1 MDFQQFCF
9 KCCVPLSVLFVL
21 FCLLNLWRS
30 GTALLI
36 TTLHIML
43 VLHNFKVIRPTAV
56 GDFFLQTVANSV
68 SLKVGIHLITRDK
81 FSVTESVASLK
92 NSSLLSNMK
101 ICCRQS
107 QQTFWVFQLQ
117 EEISLLVPRFFCA
130 HPLRLSEVS

>member
-21 FCLLNLWRS
+21 FCLLNSWRS
-30 GTALLI
+30 RTALLI
-36 TTLHIML
+36 TTASHNARMML
-43 VLHNFKVIRPTAV
+43 VLHNFKVIRPTVA
-56 GDFFLQTVANSV
+56 GDFFLQTVAKSV
-68 SLKVGIHLITRDK
+68 SLKVGILFHLITRDK
-81 FSVTESVASLK
+81 CSVTESVASLK

-117 EEISLLVPRFFCA
+117 EEISLF
-130 HPLRLSEVS
+130 